1 MSQHKSGKHS
11 RRTFGRRSAKKTIR
25 YKFEGHGPSKT
36 ITVKDGWALRK
47 DRYTGK
53 TEKKVFDP
61 HHAQASE
68 DYYSPSE
75 LRLAQAYRQL
85 EQELGPD
92 ASRQTVSSYKP
103 TEIKELSSEPQTKQE
118 RYDEY
123 YSKKAAK
130 KHGKKFYEGTG
141 LEAFNK

>member
-1 MSQHKSGKHS
+1 MKE
-11 RRTFGRRSAKKTIR
+11 RARYKKTVR
-25 YKFEGHGPSKT
+25 YKFEGSGPSKT

-75 LRLAQAYRQL
+75 MRLGQAYKQL
-85 EQELGPD
+85 EEELGPEQ
-92 ASRQTVSSYKP
+92 RYNYKV
-103 TEIKELSSEPQTKQE
+103 TETKELKSKSQTDQE

-130 KHGKKFYEGTG
+130 KHGKKFYESAG

>member
-1 MSQHKSGKHS
+1 MKE
-11 RRTFGRRSAKKTIR
+11 RARYKKTVR
-25 YKFEGHGPSKT
+25 YKFEGSGPSKT

-53 TEKKVFDP
+53 MEKKVFDP

-75 LRLAQAYRQL
+75 MRLGQAYKQL
-85 EQELGPD
+85 EEELGPEQ
-92 ASRQTVSSYKP
+92 RYNYKV
-103 TEIKELSSEPQTKQE
+103 TETKELKSKSQTDQE

-130 KHGKKFYEGTG
+130 KHGKKFYESAG